1 MLWKSGEIKKKDNFT
16 WMIKQIQHV
25 PNYTLI
31 FSCIY
36 SPLSQNKLQSTKYIA
51 GTGVP
56 QISP

>member
-31 FSCIY
+31 FLFSHAFIHRFLKINY
-36 SPLSQNKLQSTKYIA
+36 KVLNT
-51 GTGVP
+51 
-56 QISP
+56 